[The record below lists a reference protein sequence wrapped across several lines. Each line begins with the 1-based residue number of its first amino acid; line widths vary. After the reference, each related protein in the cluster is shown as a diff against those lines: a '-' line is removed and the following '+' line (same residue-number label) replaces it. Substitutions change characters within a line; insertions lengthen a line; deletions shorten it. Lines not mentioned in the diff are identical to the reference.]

1 MGMFSPH
8 MLCCDGNSCSSESAH
23 RLAIDKMY
31 NDIVDALVDCGD
43 CMYNECK
50 PSYTTQVQG
59 WIELCKTNHEEA
71 RSAFLQWRYNGK
83 PRFGPIFDLLQRTRA
98 NFKSTLRK
106 CISGNDNRTADSL
119 ATKFLNK
126 DFKRFVVILENIMSR
141 TLQYLVL

>member
-1 MGMFSPH
+1 MV
-8 MLCCDGNSCSSESAH
+8 LCTMSVNLHIRRRYKVGSNYV
-23 RLAIDKMY
+23 R
-31 NDIVDALVDCGD
+31 
-43 CMYNECK
+43 
-50 PSYTTQVQG
+50 P
-59 WIELCKTNHEEA
+59 NHEEA
-71 RSAFLQWRYNGK
+71 RSAFLLWRYNGK

-126 DFKRFVVILENIMSR
+126 DFKRFVVILEKIMSR